1 MTVFHSNVDNFDFI
15 IEYFYIKV
23 AALNE
28 TNRSGKDPIGM
39 PLVIADTANP
49 DGSQLP
55 GIIIVNL
62 GNGHI
67 ELIAHPARDRL
78 KNLPFTLERHIFRQ
92 AETDLTDTNIHRI
105 NSY

>member
-1 MTVFHSNVDNFDFI
+1 MSNVDNFDFI
-15 IEYFYIKV
+15 VEHFHIKV

-28 TNRSGKDPIGM
+28 ADRSGKDLIGM

-49 DGSQLP
+49 DGS
-55 GIIIVNL
+55 
-62 GNGHI
+62 NGYI
-67 ELIAHPARDRL
+67 ELMAHPACDRL